1 MKHQHIQGNFSAFFA
16 ASLFGAAVVAT
27 RVAVQDI
34 PPLSL
39 AVLRFAQG
47 GSILFLCLL
56 LFARNLLKVDR
67 KDVPY
72 LVLLGA
78 VFFAVFPFTFHMGMR
93 FTEASRGA
101 LMVATMPVWSAF
113 LARAAK
119 KEQLNIR
126 QISGILI
133 TVLGVGIVIAE
144 RGLHWR
150 GEASAL
156 IGDGFMLVTAFL
168 AAVYGV
174 LAQRMFSRYS
184 AVTVTTYA
192 MLFGTL
198 LLLPAALIEG
208 LPRVFAIM
216 DGKLIALVLFLG
228 IIGGG
233 FAFFLWTFAL
243 TRLSP
248 TQVAV
253 YANLNPVAATI
264 LGVVLLSERLTGI
277 FLAGFVLIV
286 GGVLLVNWPKKAG
299 SK

>member
-1 MKHQHIQGNFSAFFA
+1 M
-16 ASLFGAAVVAT
+16 VAT

-56 LFARNLLKVDR
+56 LFARGLLKVQR
-67 KDVPY
+67 HDVPY

-78 VFFAVFPFTFHMGMR
+78 VFFAVFPFTFHMGML

-101 LMVATMPVWSAF
+101 LMVATMPIWSAF

-119 KEQLNIR
+119 KERLSLR
-126 QISGILI
+126 QIAGILT
-133 TVLGVGIVIAE
+133 TVLGVGIVLAE
-144 RGLHWR
+144 RGLNWN
-150 GEASAL
+150 GDASAL
-156 IGDGFMLVTAFL
+156 IGDGFMLLTAFL

-174 LAQRMFSRYS
+174 LAQRMFPRYS
-184 AVTVTTYA
+184 ALTVTTYA
-192 MLFGTL
+192 MVFGTL

-208 LPRVFAIM
+208 LPSAFARI
-216 DGKLIALVLFLG
+216 DGKLAALILFLG

-253 YANLNPVAATI
+253 YANLNPVAAT
-264 LGVVLLSERLTGI
+264 VFWASCSCR
-277 FLAGFVLIV
+277 
-286 GGVLLVNWPKKAG
+286 KD
-299 SK
+299 